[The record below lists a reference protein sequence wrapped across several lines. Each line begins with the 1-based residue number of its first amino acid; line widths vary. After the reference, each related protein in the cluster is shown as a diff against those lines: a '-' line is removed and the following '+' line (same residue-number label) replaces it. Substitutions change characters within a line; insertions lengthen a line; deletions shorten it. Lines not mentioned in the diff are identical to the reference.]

1 MSFVFSEF
9 LNSDTLLHAI
19 PPVPSHLSPSSSILG
34 QSFALEQILGEVA
47 SHTMNTELSEKPL
60 VLLFSGPPGH
70 GKTEMAKQLADLLS
84 CPFHKV
90 DCRNHANPWEMFGSG
105 RYILHITV
113 WYLISHEKLSD
124 TVLDC

>member
-1 MSFVFSEF
+1 
-9 LNSDTLLHAI
+9 
-19 PPVPSHLSPSSSILG
+19 
-34 QSFALEQILGEVA
+34 
-47 SHTMNTELSEKPL
+47 MNTELSEKPL

-105 RYILHITV
+105 THFTSQSVFVPPFELILA
-113 WYLISHEKLSD
+113 ELS
-124 TVLDC
+124 LA